1 MTDSYLPAAAGAYAV
16 AIHVVDADATDIE
29 DATSVRHPV
38 IVAWRIPGDIGPG
51 GIAEPVFADIDEA
64 NAIWVPDHDG
74 RLRCPAYARSG
85 HTLEE
90 AQQITLR
97 HARIEAE
104 AAAAHAAAVKAA
116 AVKKAVT

>member
-1 MTDSYLPAAAGAYAV
+1 MTDIYLPAAAGAYAV
-16 AIHVVDADATDIE
+16 AIHVVDANATDIE
-29 DATSVRHPV
+29 DATSVRYPV

-64 NAIWVPDHDG
+64 NAIWLPDHDG

-85 HTLEE
+85 DTLEE
-90 AQQITLR
+90 AHQITLR

-104 AAAAHAAAVKAA
+104 AVHAAAVKAA
-116 AVKKAVT
+116 AAKKAVA